1 MTLTIHTEE
10 DAQRQMTMTV
20 ELDEARVMKAMR
32 DRARELSRDYNFPGF
47 RPGRA
52 PYQVVA
58 RRLGEDALR
67 VEAVEAL
74 VQPVFEE
81 AIDQLEEQGIELY
94 GTPQLDDID
103 IEHKPILLKFTLPLQ
118 PVVKLG
124 DYRALRKEV
133 EPVEVKDEAV
143 DEALESIRE
152 SHQELEAVDRP
163 AEMGDMVV
171 LSGKGVFLTPLTPS
185 AEETADDE
193 SEDTAAEETTA
204 EQAEAEVAEE
214 AAATVDEAETA
225 DADSATATED
235 DGDGDTADEDESSE
249 EEDILFE
256 SERMELLLDSKR
268 LFPGTPFADEIV
280 GMAVGDEK
288 SFSFT
293 FPEDYEEEDNMAGRE
308 ATFTITLLEVKR
320 RELPPLDD
328 ELAKLEGNYE
338 TLDELRA
345 NIRENLEHSARD
357 EHRNTLIEEMVDH
370 LLEEAE
376 LIYPPAAIEMII
388 DDMVEDFRR
397 QLQGMG
403 WQMQDYLQ
411 LQGLTEESIRDDF
424 RQSAEI
430 RLRRQLALRQFVLDE
445 KLRVD
450 AADID
455 AIIDE
460 RVSRFDNEELRDGMR
475 NFYKSGRGFEAISS
489 EALGNKTYER
499 IVEILSGNAPDLAT
513 LEAEAA
519 AATDESEEE

>member
-10 DAQRQMTMTV
+10 DAQRQMTMTI

-32 DRARELSRDYNFPGF
+32 DKARELSRDYNFPGF

-52 PYQVVA
+52 PYHVVA

-67 VEAVEAL
+67 AEAVEAL

-103 IEHKPILLKFTLPLQ
+103 IVHEPVLLKFTLPLQ
-118 PVVKLG
+118 PIVKLG
-124 DYRALRKEV
+124 DYRALRKEL
-133 EPVEVKDEAV
+133 EPVEVKEEAV
-143 DEALESIRE
+143 DEMLESIRE
-152 SHQELEAVDRP
+152 RHQELETVDRP
-163 AEMGDMVV
+163 AEVGDMVV
-171 LSGKGVFLTPLTPS
+171 LGGKGVFLTPPLTTTD
-185 AEETADDE
+185 EADDE
-193 SEDTAAEETTA
+193 QAETAEE
-204 EQAEAEVAEE
+204 EAEVEAVEAET
-214 AAATVDEAETA
+214 AAADEAETTGA
-225 DADSATATED
+225 D
-235 DGDGDTADEDESSE
+235 DGTASDTVAEDEGDAAAE
-249 EEDILFE
+249 EEDSTEQEDVIFD
-256 SERMELLLDSKR
+256 SERMELVLDSKR
-268 LFPGTPFADEIV
+268 LFPDTPFVDEIA

-288 SFSFT
+288 TFSFT
-293 FPEDYEEEDNMAGRE
+293 FPEDYEEEDMAGRE
-308 ATFTITLLEVKR
+308 ATFTVTLLEVKK

-338 TLDELRA
+338 TLEELRA
-345 NIRENLEHSARD
+345 SVRSDLERAAQD
-357 EHRNTLIEEMVDH
+357 EHRNAVIEEMIDR

-376 LIYPPAAIEMII
+376 LVYPPAAVEMII

-411 LQGLTEESIRDDF
+411 LQGMTEESLRNDF
-424 RQSAEI
+424 RQTAET
-430 RLRRQLALRQFVLDE
+430 RLRRQLVLRQFVLDE

-450 AADID
+450 MADID
-455 AIIDE
+455 AIVDE
-460 RVSRFDNEELRDGMR
+460 RVSRFENEELRDGMR
-475 NFYKSGRGFEAISS
+475 NFYKSGRGFEAVSS

-499 IVEILSGNAPDLAT
+499 IAAILSGNAPDLAT

-519 AATDESEEE
+519 TVTDESEEE